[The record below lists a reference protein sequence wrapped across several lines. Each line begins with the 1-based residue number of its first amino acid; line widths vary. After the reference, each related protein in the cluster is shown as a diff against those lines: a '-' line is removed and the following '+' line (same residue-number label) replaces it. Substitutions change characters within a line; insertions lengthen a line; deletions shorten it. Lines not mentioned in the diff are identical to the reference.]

1 MDFFCH
7 QLPERSLC
15 WFGVCLP
22 LCARCTGIVLGF
34 LVGLLLPALAGIR
47 FCDRYVFA
55 ALALNATTL
64 LHEALDHNWV
74 RFAFGLLLGAVC
86 TLGWG
91 CSLSKHL
98 RAQWGRGR
106 VVAHSNS

>member
-34 LVGLLLPALAGIR
+34 LVGLLLPALTGIR

-74 RFAFGLLLGAVC
+74 RFAFGLLLGAAS

-91 CSLSKHL
+91 SSLGKHL
-98 RAQWGRGR
+98 RAQQGRGR
-106 VVAHSNS
+106 VVARPNS

>member
-1 MDFFCH
+1 VTMEFFCH

-34 LVGLLLPALAGIR
+34 VLGLILPALTGIR
-47 FCDRYVFA
+47 FRDRYVFA
-55 ALALNATTL
+55 ALGLNATTL
-64 LHEALDHNWV
+64 LHATLDHNWV
-74 RFAFGLLLGAVC
+74 RFAFGLLLGAAS

-91 CSLSKHL
+91 GAIVRRF
-98 RAQWGRGR
+98 RACGTRAGT
-106 VVAHSNS
+106 